1 MWRVLL
7 CWLALTVLAG
17 CAPSGPASPASSGA
31 TAPTTQGPKRVVI
44 AMAGEPP
51 GISTHI
57 NPAGT
62 ATPGLPELLGL
73 VAPGLSMV
81 DNDGQRAPVLASELP
96 SIDRGSWRVF
106 PDGRMETTWKLRSG
120 VTWHDG
126 RAFSTADLVFAA
138 TVGRDPELAEFGDA
152 AFSAI
157 DRLEA
162 PDPLTVTVY
171 WKRPFIDADAMFA
184 PGPGSAAGYAEP
196 IPFHILGPLYA
207 EDKSRIRE
215 SAYWTTEFVGHGAFQ
230 VREFVVGSMVR
241 LDAYPSYALGRPKID
256 ELEVRF
262 ITSTPTLV
270 ANVLA
275 GEIEM
280 TIGRGLSLEQ
290 GLAIRDQ
297 WRNGSVAVGVL
308 PNWIP
313 IYPQLLDPSPAVVA
327 NAQFR
332 RALTHALDRQQMA
345 DDIQAGLV
353 PVSDTIISP
362 TQPEF
367 RDIEPTLVRYPYDP
381 RRATEMLQELGY
393 MRASDGMFVDARGEP
408 LSVEIRYVTAVDTTR
423 LLSLATADYWKRVGV
438 DTQPLVIPP
447 QRAQDREYRAGF
459 PGFEL
464 VNQPG
469 GPGGVHGLLHSSGAP
484 LPSNNYRASSGAYN
498 RSRYINPEYD
508 AMLERYTATI
518 PRAERN
524 RALAQVIHHLTDHA
538 LLIGTVFGL
547 QPQATANRI
556 RNVRVSSALGIVM
569 TAEAHLWE
577 VSGGN

>member
-1 MWRVLL
+1 MSRFWA
-7 CWLALTVLAG
+7 CCLALALLAG
-17 CAPSGPASPASSGA
+17 CAPGSSGSPSSPDGAASSSS
-31 TAPTTQGPKRVVI
+31 PGPKRVVL

-81 DNDGQRAPVLASELP
+81 DSDGQRAPVLASELP

-106 PDGRMETTWKLRSG
+106 PDGRMETTWKIRPG

-126 RAFSTADLVFAA
+126 HAFTTADLVFAA
-138 TVGRDPELAEFGDA
+138 AVGRDPELPEFGDA
-152 AFSAI
+152 VYSAI
-157 DRLEA
+157 ERVDA
-162 PDPLTVTVY
+162 ADPITITVH
-171 WKRPFIDADAMFA
+171 WKRPFIDADSMFA

-196 IPFHILGPLYA
+196 MPFHILGPLYSD
-207 EDKSRIRE
+207 DKSRVRE

-230 VREFVVGSMVR
+230 VREFVPGSMVR
-241 LDAYPSYALGRPKID
+241 LEAFPNYVLGRPKID
-256 ELEVRF
+256 EIEVRF

-297 WRNGSVAVGVL
+297 WRTGTVTVGVL

-367 RDIEPTLVRYPYDP
+367 RDIEPTLVRYRYDP
-381 RRATEMLQELGY
+381 RKATEMIQELGY
-393 MRASDGMFVDARGEP
+393 TRGADGIFNDVRGEP

-423 LLSLATADYWKRVGV
+423 LLSLATADYWKRIGV
-438 DTQPLVIPP
+438 ETQPLVIPP

-459 PGFEL
+459 PSFEL

-469 GPGGVHGLLHSSGAP
+469 GPGGVQGLLHSSGAP
-484 LPSNNYRASSGAYN
+484 LPSNNFRASSGAYN

-518 PRAERN
+518 PRSERN
-524 RALAQVIHHLTDHA
+524 RELAQVIHHLTDQA

-556 RNVRVSSALGIVM
+556 KNVRVGAALGTVM
-569 TAEAHLWE
+569 TGEAHLWE
-577 VSGGN
+577 A